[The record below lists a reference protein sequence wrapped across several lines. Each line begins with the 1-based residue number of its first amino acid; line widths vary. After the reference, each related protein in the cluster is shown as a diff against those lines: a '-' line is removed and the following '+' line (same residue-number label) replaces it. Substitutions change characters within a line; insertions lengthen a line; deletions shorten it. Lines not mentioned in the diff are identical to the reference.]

1 MHAYVSQ
8 IVTKKTTNFA
18 FRIRCKAEPGLS
30 MGPTA
35 FQILPPSTLISFS
48 FSFSF
53 LFLMFFFSWG
63 SSFFYIIINML
74 LFLLYAKLHLE
85 KEKKIFIALLSIS
98 FKGSKLIKG
107 KKKGWKK
114 KSRNNKFILH
124 LFCCKCFFF

>member
-1 MHAYVSQ
+1 
-8 IVTKKTTNFA
+8 
-18 FRIRCKAEPGLS
+18 
-30 MGPTA
+30 
-35 FQILPPSTLISFS
+35 
-48 FSFSF
+48 
-53 LFLMFFFSWG
+53 
-63 SSFFYIIINML
+63 ML

-107 KKKGWKK
+107 KKKGEKK